1 MMRMLSPLCLGA
13 SSIWTSSDA
22 DVLRKIAVSSSRRAQ
37 TGTMSTTVGFLVRTL
52 STEQDAR
59 LLCCP
64 DCKLLLNLIQPDE
77 SQPTRLLGT
86 CDVCSKWFF
95 LLELEP
101 DWRKTVMVEI
111 PSGEALQQAIAEA
124 KALASGQRGTGP

>member
-1 MMRMLSPLCLGA
+1 MRSPVCLGA

-37 TGTMSTTVGFLVRTL
+37 TGTMSTTVGLLIRTII
-52 STEQDAR
+52 TEQDAR

-77 SQPTRLLGT
+77 NQPARLLGT
-86 CDVCSKWFF
+86 CDACSRWFF
-95 LLELEP
+95 LVELEA

-111 PSGEALQQAIAEA
+111 PSGEALQQALAEV
-124 KALASGQRGTGP
+124 KPPASGQQGTGP